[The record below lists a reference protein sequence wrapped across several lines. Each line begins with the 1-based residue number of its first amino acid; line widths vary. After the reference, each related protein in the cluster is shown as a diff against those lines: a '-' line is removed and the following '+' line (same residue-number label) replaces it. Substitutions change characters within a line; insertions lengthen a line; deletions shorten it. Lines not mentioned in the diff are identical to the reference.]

1 LSQEQ
6 RSRIIGGYLCG
17 FKPLHIAEA
26 LDLPKSTVYDT
37 VNRYKETGSEHPNKR
52 PGPQEVLSMRD
63 KRSLVRIANQNRKAP
78 LAVISNELNVQLG
91 TTLTD
96 KTTRKYLHDLGWS
109 SCVACKKPFLDKK
122 KALERKK
129 WCREHLKWINEWQM
143 VVFSDES
150 RFCLHKSDGRE
161 RTWRRV
167 NEKYHRDCI
176 NTTVKFNGGSVMF
189 WGCFSWWGVGPLVE
203 IEGNMD
209 SDSYVN
215 ILANHFIPWA
225 NSLMKKYPNEIKLI
239 FQQDLA
245 PIHSSAYTKK
255 PTPTKREELVRVVKE
270 EWNKIQIEYLRS
282 LICNASSK
290 IIENN
295 SIILA
300 DVGC

>member
-1 LSQEQ
+1 KHSYTFCYGKKKSRKELSQEQ
-6 RSRIIGGYLCG
+6 RSRIIGGYL
-17 FKPLHIAEA
+17 
-26 LDLPKSTVYDT
+26 Y
-37 VNRYKETGSEHPNKR
+37 GSEHSNKR
-52 PGPQEVLSMRD
+52 PSPQEVLSMRD
-63 KRSLVRIANQNRKAP
+63 KCSLVRIANQNRKAP
-78 LAVISNELNVQLG
+78 LAIISNELN
-91 TTLTD
+91 
-96 KTTRKYLHDLGWS
+96 
-109 SCVACKKPFLDKK
+109 
-122 KALERKK
+122 ALERKK
-129 WCREHLKWINEWQM
+129 WCRKHLKWINEWQM
-143 VVFSDES
+143 VIFSNES

-245 PIHSSAYTKK
+245 PIHSSIYTKWWMNTHNFDVLDWVPYSPDLNLIENLWECLDSAVCNRK
-255 PTPTKREELVRVVKE
+255 PTSTKREELVRVVKE
-270 EWNKIQIEYLRS
+270 EWNKIQIEYLHS
-282 LICNASSK
+282 LICNISDRTKTIYKANGWHSK
-290 IIENN
+290 Y
-295 SIILA
+295 
-300 DVGC
+300 